1 MSRGRSLVAVRV
13 SLFLYHSVFI
23 GTYHC
28 HGYGAV
34 AVGVTSKE
42 EEGGEA
48 MGTHL
53 ECMPTRGDRRGKD
66 GAGDRGRVHER
77 ADLRGNGE
85 GRRSL
90 ECFMPLA
97 AHGVYKLDSRALQH
111 GKRGR
116 TSMRCANLRAR
127 AAGH

>member
-1 MSRGRSLVAVRV
+1 MCWVSTLHRMSRGRSLVAMRV

-53 ECMPTRGDRRGKD
+53 ECMPTRGTGEEKMEQVIEAVSMSAPIFVATVK
-66 GAGDRGRVHER
+66 GAG
-77 ADLRGNGE
+77 A
-85 GRRSL
+85 
-90 ECFMPLA
+90 
-97 AHGVYKLDSRALQH
+97 
-111 GKRGR
+111 
-116 TSMRCANLRAR
+116 
-127 AAGH
+127 